1 MSARQ
6 RNSSREA
13 GFSLIELT
21 IAMAVTLG
29 ILVMGTTLLSKS
41 FGVRSREDRQ
51 SDALADVQRALNI
64 MGREISNSGFSL
76 PSTLTYTPAGG
87 GATTSV
93 PDNGLLLS
101 YCDDE
106 HLAFVSNLSAAN
118 GSDQNVSGANEALYY
133 SLETEPA
140 TGNSYLVRVD
150 LNNNNNTMVLA
161 NRIDA
166 VQFIYI
172 DKNPATGALTELAAG
187 SSPTANTIGV
197 KITVTVDLPA
207 VGSEFSPGYQP
218 PWQTEL
224 ETEVVLRNAIISSY

>member
-1 MSARQ
+1 MSVRQ

-13 GFSLIELT
+13 GFSLIELS

-29 ILVMGTTLLSKS
+29 ILVVATNLLSQS

-51 SDALADVQRALNI
+51 SDALADVQRALHI
-64 MGREISNSGFSL
+64 MAREISNSGFSI
-76 PSTLTYTPAGG
+76 PSPLTYTPAGG
-87 GATTSV
+87 GASATV
-93 PDNGLLLS
+93 PSNGLLLS

-106 HLAFVSNLSAAN
+106 QLAFVSNLSAATA
-118 GSDQNVSGANEALYY
+118 SDQNVSGANEAVYY

-166 VQFIYI
+166 VEFIYV
-172 DKNPATGALTELAAG
+172 DKNPTTGALTELAAG
-187 SSPTANTIGV
+187 SSPTANTVGV
-197 KITVTVDLPA
+197 KIRVTVDLPA
-207 VGSEFSPGYQP
+207 VGSPKSPGHQP
-218 PWQTEL
+218 AWQTEL
-224 ETEVVLRNAIISSY
+224 ETQVVLRNAIISSY